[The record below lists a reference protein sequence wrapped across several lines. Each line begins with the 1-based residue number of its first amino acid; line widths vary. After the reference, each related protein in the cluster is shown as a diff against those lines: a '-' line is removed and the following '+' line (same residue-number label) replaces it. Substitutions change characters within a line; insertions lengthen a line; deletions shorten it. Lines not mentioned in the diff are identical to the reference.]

1 MIKNYDRIKELVQG
15 NLTINE
21 AEELENELQARTED
35 EIIED
40 LKELSVLSLKETEQI
55 LEDSLDNLYEE
66 RLNNNKSIEETTR
79 ALERINIALNS
90 KLEDLLFAEKF
101 VKTLL
106 DY

>member
-1 MIKNYDRIKELVQG
+1 MIKNYDRIKELVKG

-21 AEELENELQARTED
+21 AEELENELQDRTED

-40 LKELSVLSLKETEQI
+40 LSQLSIKALCETSGI
-55 LEDSLDNLYEE
+55 LEDFLDNLYEE
-66 RLNNNKSIEETTR
+66 QLNNDKSIVETTK
-79 ALERINIALNS
+79 ALERINIVLNS
-90 KLEDLLFAEKF
+90 KLEDLTIAEKI